1 MWDKYYSQVF
11 MFPDILLVLSGVVV
25 ISLSGVMMPGPM
37 FAVTLTKSFRSPWA
51 GAWISLGHA
60 VIEVPLIL
68 LIYFGFA
75 HFFDN
80 NIVQLVLSILGGGMV
95 IWLGIGM
102 FRTRTEVVTRG
113 KDLPYSAF
121 TAGIIT
127 SGLNPFFLLWW
138 ATVGSML
145 VMKFLEFGAG
155 GLTLFIIVH
164 LLCDLLWLSLVSV
177 VVYKTHSL
185 WGRKVQE
192 WVFIASSLLLVGFGI
207 WFMVSGVQTWFG

>member
-1 MWDKYYSQVF
+1 
-11 MFPDILLVLSGVVV
+11 MFPEILPVLMSVVV
-25 ISLSGVMMPGPM
+25 ISLSGVMLPGPM
-37 FAVTLTKSFRSPWA
+37 FAVTLAKSFRSPWS
-51 GAWISLGHA
+51 GVWISLGHA

-75 HFFDN
+75 HFFEN
-80 NIVQLVLSILGGGMV
+80 NVVQLALSILGGGMV

-102 FRTRTEVVTRG
+102 FRARMEVVTQG

-138 ATVGSML
+138 ATIGSLL
-145 VMKFLEFGAG
+145 VMRFIEFGAG
-155 GLTLFIIVH
+155 GLSLFIVVH
-164 LLCDLLWLSLVSV
+164 WICDLFWLSLVAV

-192 WVFIASSLLLVGFGI
+192 WVFIASSLLLAGFGI
-207 WFMVSGVQTWFG
+207 WFMVSGIQTVV

>member
-1 MWDKYYSQVF
+1 
-11 MFPDILLVLSGVVV
+11 MFPDILPVLMGVVV
-25 ISLSGVMMPGPM
+25 ISLTGVMLPGPM
-37 FAVTLTKSFRSPWA
+37 FAVVLAKSFRSPWA
-51 GAWISLGHA
+51 GVWISLGHA

-75 HFFDN
+75 HFFEN
-80 NIVQLVLSILGGGMV
+80 SIVQLLLSMLGGGMV
-95 IWLGIGM
+95 IWLGISM
-102 FRTRTEVVTRG
+102 FRSRTDVVTQG

-138 ATVGSML
+138 ATIGSLL
-145 VMKFLEFGAG
+145 VMKFVEFGVG
-155 GLTLFIIVH
+155 GLTLFIAIH
-164 LLCDLLWLSLVSV
+164 WLCDLFWLSLVAV

-192 WVFIASSLLLVGFGI
+192 LVFVASSLLLAGFGI
-207 WFMVSGVQTWFG
+207 WFMVSGIQAVI